1 MGFVRVG
8 GTLALLFGFYYL
20 GAAHGEATGQGL
32 RSFYRST
39 ILGRLVLAASFA
51 FTVLRKEVEPPLLL
65 LALANLVGAGSMWR
79 ALQRDA
85 FARSSKLQPP

>member
-20 GAAHGEATGQGL
+20 GAAHGEASGQGL
-32 RSFYRST
+32 RSFYWST

-51 FTVLRKEVEPPLLL
+51 FLVLKKEVEPALLL
-65 LALANLVGAGSMWR
+65 LAFANLVGAGGMWR
-79 ALQRDA
+79 ALQRSGPA
-85 FARSSKLQPP
+85 QLGSERP